1 MTFEKNQLQQ
11 KLLSMS
17 KGGGQSE
24 RIVKQN
30 QELMKEV
37 QSQAQQIKEL
47 QLELEM
53 LRNMSRMSMSMS
65 VVEDPAS
72 RQRIEQL
79 EQEN

>member
-65 VVEDPAS
+65 VAEDPAS